1 MAGGLCK
8 RSTDGHFRT
17 GLLATGL
24 RSRDAGGYRCTEPGS
39 VHSLSLP
46 QSPLLLC
53 ASHQHVGGHQHVGRP
68 RHQHVGGHHHVGRPR
83 HQHVGRLRHPHLGC
97 AHHQHVCRAR
107 LFAKRAD
114 YVRES
119 AACLALVIWR
129 RRDSTRAVPCT
140 VVPQGTQMILS
151 QGAESST
158 NPLCSLFTFSAGAQ
172 KTKRSQCRGVCWGK
186 GSNRTGLLATEGA
199 SSGTTPL

>member
-1 MAGGLCK
+1 MHRARLRTQPQPSPEPTATLCQSSARG
-8 RSTDGHFRT
+8 RSSAR
-17 GLLATGL
+17 
-24 RSRDAGGYRCTEPGS
+24 GS
-39 VHSLSLP
+39 STS
-46 QSPLLLC
+46 S
-53 ASHQHVGGHQHVGRP
+53 AVGRP
-68 RHQHVGGHHHVGRPR
+68 GHQHVGRPR
-83 HQHVGRLRHPHLGC
+83 HQHVGRLRHPHVGC

-172 KTKRSQCRGVCWGK
+172 RTKRRGVCWGK

>member
-68 RHQHVGGHHHVGRPR
+68 RHQHV
-83 HQHVGRLRHPHLGC
+83 GC